1 MNSLNDLNIFSQNTV
16 DYTDDT
22 PYAITVSGSTDARA
36 VSVVEDA
43 DHTVPADNIT
53 ISLARGLPAPIIYT
67 LDLSN
72 VAANVTCSWS
82 STLFPAQIQ
91 FDTPSPGVFRLTGLN
106 GAPSWLTYRSPII
119 NVKDQTA
126 NYAYTANLS
135 YANVTIPANRNNV
148 IWPINVTIS
157 NTSSEISTPSTFNYI
172 EDAVQVISG
181 APQITD
187 AYAGPGNYN
196 IVITPNVT
204 TPVFSLSSANAT
216 LFANS
221 TFNTQT
227 KVLTINGTKANVN
240 AHLANIT
247 LTPTSDTTATF
258 SLDYSLTNPISG
270 LVTAVSQTC
279 QAGTT
284 HAEVGLGNIVVWEQY
299 DTPFTTANVTDTQV
313 GAAYNVTLS
322 RLDGSSASPK
332 GHFVIDG
339 VQYNYSTTPEREPQ
353 DTGSETTSYAGYK
366 ESGVTATVWN
376 GRTRAW
382 RQRNADASSV
392 EIKAGDA
399 VATTFYRQ
407 NKIGR
412 DGEIIE
418 QTANAYNGISSPGT
432 ALVIFANS
440 TPRYS
445 VTASHSIGEDTVVQ
459 IAGTGNLVVSQHPN
473 AANVAA
479 MSYSGGFYQVT
490 PDPATN
496 PGYFALYNILTSSD
510 TPGPLSG
517 ADARAEAFNTGWV
530 AAGTSTPR
538 YVNSF
543 EWEYWPRDRLN
554 QVINSF
560 GLYYR
565 APYDYTGPIVLQY
578 RQQQHDRIN
587 NTTVNHGN
595 ANIAI
600 TISSTHSEF
609 TAPGNISATLM
620 TPVKPD
626 LLITDINDID
636 PDPWPGPGFPGSVF
650 QNYTATF
657 SVDSGV
663 LAHGN
668 ISLGGAEGN
677 VITLTNL
684 SLNELN
690 TKLTQTI
697 NGAVRYTPTL
707 ADGSGN
713 GTANI
718 SIVVNRNLQDNT
730 EIANITIPVSYTAI
744 AQGATS
750 DGGFYVGNLKV
761 SDGFPSN
768 YHLIARLG
776 KTTTGNIV
784 AANVSFTQFANTGTG
799 NTQMIAFQTALG
811 NSAVSG
817 YDGQTNTTALT
828 ILGSTPQAV
837 AIVNAATTGAGA
849 NASVT
854 FAHDDWYLPSYE
866 EALLVNSAINSVSGQ
881 TRTADAWTSTCPDGN
896 SVKLLSGNVVTF
908 NTLRTTTPSPQ
919 YNYYLVRR
927 VPSST

>member
-1 MNSLNDLNIFSQNTV
+1 
-16 DYTDDT
+16 
-22 PYAITVSGSTDARA
+22 
-36 VSVVEDA
+36 
-43 DHTVPADNIT
+43 
-53 ISLARGLPAPIIYT
+53 
-67 LDLSN
+67 
-72 VAANVTCSWS
+72 
-82 STLFPAQIQ
+82 
-91 FDTPSPGVFRLTGLN
+91 
-106 GAPSWLTYRSPII
+106 
-119 NVKDQTA
+119 VKDQTA

-135 YANVTIPANRNNV
+135 FANVAVPANRDNV

-172 EDAVQVISG
+172 EDAVQVITG

-187 AYAGPGNYN
+187 AWSGPGNYN

-216 LFANS
+216 LTANS

-247 LTPTSDTTATF
+247 LTPTSDTNATF
-258 SLDYSLTNPISG
+258 SLDYSLTNPVSG

-284 HAEVGLGNIVVWEQY
+284 HAEVGLGNIAVWEQY
-299 DTPFTTANVTDTQV
+299 DTSFTTANITDTEV
-313 GAAYNVTLS
+313 DAEYNITLS
-322 RLDGSSASPK
+322 RLDGSTANPK

-353 DTGSETTSYAGYK
+353 DTGSVTTSFASYK
-366 ESGVTATVWN
+366 ESGVTAPIWN
-376 GRTRAW
+376 ARTRAW
-382 RQRNADASSV
+382 RQRNGDASTV

-399 VATTFYRQ
+399 IATTFYRQ

-412 DGEIIE
+412 DGELIE
-418 QTANAYNGISSPGT
+418 QTANVYNGTTSPGT

-440 TPRYS
+440 TPRYN
-445 VTASHSIGEDTVVQ
+445 VTTSHTIGEDTVVLL
-459 IAGTGNLVVSQHPN
+459 AGLGTANVVASQHPN
-473 AANVAA
+473 AATVTA

-496 PGYFALYNILTSSD
+496 PGYFALYNVLSNPTTYAPVS
-510 TPGPLSG
+510 SG
-517 ADARAEAFNTGWV
+517 ADANATVLNTGWV

-538 YVNSF
+538 YVNSV
-543 EWEYWPRDRLN
+543 EWQYWPRDDLN
-554 QVINSF
+554 SVINTQ
-560 GLYYR
+560 GVYYR

-600 TISSTHSEF
+600 SIGSTHSEYS
-609 TAPGNISATLM
+609 APASIAGTLM
-620 TPVKPD
+620 TPVKPG
-626 LLITDINDID
+626 LLITDIDDI
-636 PDPWPGPGFPGSVF
+636 GGSGNTVF

-663 LAHGN
+663 MAHGN
-668 ISLGGAEGN
+668 ISLGNELSNPAVGAEGN

-684 SLNELN
+684 TLTDLNN
-690 TKLTQTI
+690 KLTPAI
-697 NGAVRYTPTL
+697 SGAVRYTPNL
-707 ADGSGN
+707 ADGGGN

-730 EIANITIPVSYTAI
+730 EIANITIPVSYSAI

-750 DGGFYVGNLKV
+750 DGGFYVGNLRAI
-761 SDGFPSN
+761 DGFPSN

-776 KTTTGNIV
+776 KTTGGNV
-784 AANVSFTQFANTGTG
+784 ANVSFTQFANTATG
-799 NTQMIAFQTALG
+799 NTQMIAYQTALG
-811 NSAVSG
+811 TSAASEWDG
-817 YDGQTNTTALT
+817 YTNTIALGT
-828 ILGSTPQAV
+828 NPQAV
-837 AIVNAATTGAGA
+837 ALVNAATTGAGA

-854 FAHDDWYLPSYE
+854 FDHDDWYLPSYE
-866 EALLVNSAINSVSGQ
+866 EAVRVDAAINDVSGQ
-881 TRTADAWTSTCPDGN
+881 TRTADAWTSTCPGGD
-896 SVKLLSGNVVTF
+896 SVKLLSGSVVSF
-908 NTLRTTTPSPQ
+908 NTLRTTTPAVQ